1 MAKGLGRGLGALLGE
16 AALHAQESGN
26 IQLALSQ
33 MEARADQPRKYFEE
47 AALKDLADS
56 IRRYGILQPIAVRL
70 LPTGKYEIVSGERR
84 FRAARMAGLDQVPAV
99 VIDADDCKAMELA
112 LIENLQR
119 EDLNPVEEAGGYRL
133 LMEQHGLTQEEVAL
147 RIGKSRPAVANT
159 LRLLLLPEPV
169 LRQVENGT
177 LSAGHARAL
186 LALKDPAVQEQAARQ
201 IVSESLSV
209 RQTESLVKRMQETAA
224 AQGAGEAQ
232 ARPVP
237 SRFQSLE
244 QDFTRRLDRR
254 VRIRHGEKKGRLE
267 LEYHGEDDLAA
278 LLAALEQM
286 KQGGASV

>member
-16 AALHAQESGN
+16 AALHAQESGS

-47 AALKDLADS
+47 EALEDLADS
-56 IRRYGILQPIAVRL
+56 IRRYGILQPIVVRL
-70 LPTGKYEIVSGERR
+70 LPTGQYQIVSGERR
-84 FRAARMAGLDQVPAV
+84 FRAAQLAGLTQVPAV
-99 VIDADDCKAMELA
+99 VIDADDCKTMELA

-159 LRLLLLPEPV
+159 LRLLALPDSV
-169 LRQVENGT
+169 LSRVEKGT

-186 LALKDPAVQEQAARQ
+186 LALKDPDAQEQAALR
-201 IVSESLSV
+201 IETEALSV
-209 RQTESLVKRMQETAA
+209 RQTETLVKRMQKETEETTAA
-224 AQGAGEAQ
+224 DAKAE
-232 ARPVP
+232 P
-237 SRFQSLE
+237 FDFKSLE
-244 QDFTRRLDRR
+244 QDFTQRLARK
-254 VRIRHGEKKGRLE
+254 VRIRHGEKRGRLE